1 MRAASRLARAHH
13 GDRGSASLEFLGI
26 LPLLGIAFL
35 AALQLVFA
43 YAAANST
50 SAAARAAAR
59 AVSQGASATAAAEA
73 AVPGWLKDD
82 ISVSTSAVD
91 GQVVIRTR
99 GPKVLPL
106 VPDYTVRRS
115 AWFPRT
121 GS

>member
-1 MRAASRLARAHH
+1 MSR

-26 LPLLGIAFL
+26 LPLLGVALL
-35 AALQLVFA
+35 AALQLTFA

-59 AVSQGASATAAAEA
+59 ATSQGGSADDAAAA
-73 AVPGWLKDD
+73 AVPGWLRDD
-82 ISVSTSAVD
+82 IT
-91 GQVVIRTR
+91 VVGPTPLDARVTVRTR

-106 VPDYTVRRS
+106 VPDYVITRA

-121 GS
+121 ER